1 MSDTEGFLQ
10 RWSRRKLEKEPDE
23 PRPVEADQ
31 AAVSAAE
38 STNEQAAGPEQA
50 EFDLSSLPSLDEI
63 GPDTKV
69 DVFLRKGVP
78 ADLSRAALRR
88 AWVSD
93 PAIRDFVGLSEN
105 SWDFNATHG
114 VPGFGPLEMTDDL
127 RRLVANMFTPAETPA
142 AEVAVAQGV
151 PPNETTGPAAGD
163 ASTGGSNPI
172 VDCGSQDCESTQN
185 EDVEVISNS
194 AESNTGTES
203 KSQQSKEENSPSGAS
218 SGYEDTTKLTRRGHG
233 GAMPR

>member
-1 MSDTEGFLQ
+1 MSEPEGFLQ
-10 RWSRRKLEKEPDE
+10 RWSRRKLDKEPDE
-23 PRPVEADQ
+23 PGPAEADQ
-31 AAVSAAE
+31 AAVPPPEPTKQQAAE
-38 STNEQAAGPEQA
+38 PEQPD
-50 EFDLSSLPSLDEI
+50 FDLSSLPSLDEI
-63 GPDTKV
+63 GPDTKI
-69 DVFLRKGVP
+69 DVFLQKGVP

-127 RRLVANMFTPAETPA
+127 RRMVANMFTPAATPTP
-142 AEVAVAQGV
+142 EVAVAQGV
-151 PPNETTGPAAGD
+151 PPNETTGAAAGD
-163 ASTGGSNPI
+163 ASTGGSTPI
-172 VDCGSQDCESTQN
+172 VDCESQDFESTQN

-203 KSQQSKEENSPSGAS
+203 KSQQSKEENSPSGTS